1 MKIKNV
7 SSGTVTISDLP
18 GGQSGQGLTLQTQ
31 AEHLLW
37 DEDAEKS
44 SQLGGL
50 MTAGVITKLSDE
62 EPNDS
67 SPAADPADAAAAQ
80 ALAAAALPKSGGT
93 MTGAIAMGGFKVT
106 GLGAPSAAGD
116 AARKTELDLKALKS
130 TVLVEA
136 DAVVTLVAAAGP
148 VGVGY
153 VQAEVQAIA
162 DLANDLKAKYDAA
175 VALINEMKAKLDAM
189 NA

>member
-7 SSGTVTISDLP
+7 STGSVSISDLP

-31 AEHLLW
+31 AEHLLF
-37 DEDAEKS
+37 DEDAERS
-44 SQLGGL
+44 SQLSSL
-50 MTAGVITKLSDE
+50 ITAGVITKLSDE
-62 EPNDS
+62 EPLDGSNVADQS
-67 SPAADPADAAAAQ
+67 GSLAAD
-80 ALAAAALPKSGGT
+80 ALPKAGGT

-106 GLGAPSAAGD
+106 GLGAPSALGD
-116 AARKTELDLKALKS
+116 AARKDEVDLKALKS

-148 VGVGY
+148 ASVGY
-153 VQAEVQAIA
+153 VQAEAQAVI